1 MMFASIGAPNILGL
15 PADLIEVLGF
25 SRQPL
30 KMTTRKTLEELFDE
44 RTFSDEVT
52 LNHGDEATSSIWP
65 NSLFYADLP
74 TRFPNR
80 FPEAATLGD
89 LERSVWWWRYAKRG
103 ADSAAVFPSP
113 SKTDPFLQKIQLD
126 LFLEGMQESA
136 YFYEFRARYEGR
148 YEWEFGS
155 CWPNCSGQE
164 KRFLDCLQPPDFPR
178 KTHYFQEDS
187 HWVQFPKFNLQL
199 GDDTLVNYFKELL
212 AVARVNTWNP
222 KPLKGKGARKRELSW
237 LPIELLDRKRYLNL
251 VFNDSERST
260 VSKANRE
267 YKETCEKLGLL
278 P

>member
-1 MMFASIGAPNILGL
+1 MMRASIGVLNIPGL

-52 LNHGDEATSSIWP
+52 LNHGDEASSSIWP
-65 NSLFYADLP
+65 NSLFYANLP
-74 TRFPNR
+74 TRFPNQ
-80 FPEAATLGD
+80 FPEEATLAE
-89 LERSVWWWRYAKRG
+89 LKTNLWWWRLTKKS
-103 ADSAAVFPSP
+103 ADYAAVFPSP
-113 SKTDPFLQKIQLD
+113 PKTDPFLQKIQWD

-164 KRFLDCLQPPDFPR
+164 KRFLDCLQPPQFPR

-187 HWVQFPKFNLQL
+187 NWVQFPKFNLQL
-199 GDDTLVNYFKELL
+199 GDDTLVKFFKKLL

-222 KPLKGKGARKRELSW
+222 KPAKGKGARRRALSW
-237 LPIELLDRKRYLNL
+237 RAIETLDKRKYLKH
-251 VFNDSERST
+251 VTSCSERSALSQAT
-260 VSKANRE
+260 GE
-267 YKETCEKLGLL
+267 YLATCEKLNLE